1 MDWCIPSHVLLDGHF
16 VFLLR
21 MFHEAANLHFMCFP
35 RGNDVFLVDV
45 VSDLMG
51 FDVIECDFGGFV
63 WIFVDFIG

>member
-1 MDWCIPSHVLLDGHF
+1 MFDYQRVNIEIKWLIYQMSLF
-16 VFLLR
+16 VAIIYLR
-21 MFHEAANLHFMCFP
+21 FMCFP